1 MFNPFMPAIAFWATQ
16 IHLAP
21 PSLSGQKV
29 TLPEI
34 FREKG
39 NFGGGGFYKYFKS

>member
-1 MFNPFMPAIAFWATQ
+1 MPTITVWATQ
-16 IHLAP
+16 IRLAP

-29 TLPEI
+29 TLPGI

-39 NFGGGGFYKYFKS
+39 NFGGGGF